1 MNRWI
6 RLAAAVVAMAMISN
20 LQYCWTLFVQPI
32 MTATGW
38 KLSQVQTGFSIFIAV
53 VTWAMPLAG
62 WLIDRM
68 GPRVFISI
76 AGVLCAAG
84 WGSLGHAT
92 NLTEFYLTYAVAG
105 LGVSFVYCSSIG
117 AALKWFPDK
126 RGLASGIIAGA
137 YGSGAALFILVFS
150 RMIRNNGYSS
160 TFVTTGIVMGVVIFI
175 AGQFLTYPPVG
186 FAGTLKIPVKA
197 NVRKQGTED
206 FNSLEMLRKP
216 HFYLM
221 YAMMLMVGIGGLM
234 TSAQIAPVAKSF
246 RIGGTALAVTLTLS
260 PIGNGVG
267 RFFWGWVS
275 DYMGRER
282 TMLTAFVLQALFL
295 VSVVTLG
302 ARGDF
307 WFVASMTMVFATWGE
322 VYVLFAA
329 AQADMFGAKNAASNY
344 SLLYNTKGIAA
355 LLGGG
360 IAAVVFERTG
370 SWGYVYYPAAAL
382 ASVAAVGAIVLKR
395 IPSPKKTPVAETAE
409 GVAAQGFRASHAGD

>member
-1 MNRWI
+1 VNRWV

-62 WLIDRM
+62 WLIDRI
-68 GPRVFISI
+68 GPRVFLSI
-76 AGVLCAAG
+76 AGVLCAVG
-84 WGSLGHAT
+84 WASLGHAT
-92 NLTEFYLTYAVAG
+92 SLTEFYLIYAVAG

-150 RMIRNNGYSS
+150 KMIRINGYRS
-160 TFVTTGIVMGVVIFI
+160 TFVTTGILIGVVIFI
-175 AGQFLTYPPVG
+175 AGQFLAYPPAG
-186 FAGTLKIPVKA
+186 FASTLKIPVKA
-197 NVRKQGTED
+197 KVRKQGTED

-221 YAMMLMVGIGGLM
+221 YVMMLMVGIGGLM
-234 TSAQIAPVAKSF
+234 TSAQVAPVAKTF
-246 RIGGTALAVTLTLS
+246 KIGSTALALTLTLG
-260 PIGNGVG
+260 PIGNGLG
-267 RFFWGWVS
+267 RFFWGWIS

-282 TMLTAFVLQALFL
+282 TMITAFVLQSVFL

-302 ARGDF
+302 PRGDF
-307 WFVASMTMVFATWGE
+307 WFVASMFMVFATWGE

-329 AQADMFGAKNAASNY
+329 TQADMFGAKNAASNY
-344 SLLYNTKGIAA
+344 SFLYNTKGIAA
-355 LLGGG
+355 LLAGG

-370 SWGYVYYPAAAL
+370 SWSYVYYPAALLAL
-382 ASVAAVGAIVLKR
+382 IAAIGAIALKK
-395 IPSPKKTPVAETAE
+395 IPSPKKAPLLETA
-409 GVAAQGFRASHAGD
+409 ANSPAQGFTASHAGD

>member
-1 MNRWI
+1 MNRWV
-6 RLAAAVVAMAMISN
+6 RLTAAVVAMAMISN

-32 MTATGW
+32 MSATHW

-62 WLIDRM
+62 WLIDRL
-68 GPRVFISI
+68 GPRVFMSV
-76 AGVLCAAG
+76 AGVLCAVG
-84 WGSLGHAT
+84 WGSLGRAT
-92 NLTEFYLTYAVAG
+92 TLTEFYLIYAVAG
-105 LGVSFVYCSSIG
+105 LGVSFVYCCSIA

-150 RMIRNNGYSS
+150 HMIKSSGYSA
-160 TFVTTGIVMGVVIFI
+160 TFLATGIGMGAIIFI
-175 AGQFLTYPPVG
+175 AGQFLAYPPPD
-186 FAGTLKIPVKA
+186 FAKTLTIPVKA
-197 NVRKQGTED
+197 RVRKQGTED

-234 TSAQIAPVAKSF
+234 TSAQIAPVAKNF
-246 RIGGTALAVTLTLS
+246 KIGATALAVTLTLS
-260 PIGNGVG
+260 PIGNGAG
-267 RFFWGWVS
+267 RLFWGWIS

-282 TMLTAFVLQALFL
+282 TMLTAFVLQSLFL

-302 ARGDF
+302 RRGDF

-344 SLLYNTKGIAA
+344 SLLYSTKG
-355 LLGGG
+355 L
-360 IAAVVFERTG
+360 AAVLAGGVAAQVFENTG
-370 SWGYVYYPAAAL
+370 SWSYVYYPAAGVAL
-382 ASVAAVGAIVLKR
+382 IAALGAIALWK
-395 IPSPKKTPVAETAE
+395 IPSPKKDTVLESAA
-409 GVAAQGFRASHAGD
+409 GASAQGFKTSPAGD